1 MLAADAANTVLFL
14 IVTSEKCPSSRN
26 VFLPIVRSI
35 TVNSCSLA
43 WNIVGLSVRIGFNC
57 DDDLNRMTFEKDAR
71 KKQRHF
77 VNH

>member
-43 WNIVGLSVRIGFNC
+43 WNI
-57 DDDLNRMTFEKDAR
+57 
-71 KKQRHF
+71 
-77 VNH
+77 